1 MRNDNKPEM
10 QHVVPKEALLKNFAF
25 KKKGKKSYH
34 VHLFDR
40 VEGKTI
46 PTQPSVNNV
55 LGQRNFYS
63 VQLGESVYT
72 AEGALTSLEDLASP
86 IIKKIVSSGSLAS
99 ISDSDRAKL
108 SKFVAVQWLRAPKIR
123 DSQFTLWKTVAEK
136 CKRLAPDAANLEE
149 VEAYT
154 SDAAIK
160 YRSIRL
166 LEDATRELAKLV
178 YSYNWLLFRATK
190 TRSFWISD
198 CPVVMHTHEDFGPYG
213 NLGFGVPGVQITLPL
228 SSELALSI
236 WHPKIVRDKHRELA
250 EGLKAIQ
257 RYRAVNTLSPN
268 SRLKALDREVSELET
283 NLEGVRGLLDGLDKG
298 DAIQTSEDNMEHYN
312 SLQFDWSRRFIV
324 SKKDD
329 FHLAQKMFAEEPGRG
344 VRFTID

>member
-25 KKKGKKSYH
+25 KKKGGKKSYH

-136 CKRLAPDAANLEE
+136 CKRLAPPDAANLEE

-198 CPVVMHTHEDFGPYG
+198 CPVVMHTHEDFGPPYG

-257 RYRAVNTLSPN
+257 RYRAVNTLSPI
-268 SRLKALDREVSELET
+268 L
-283 NLEGVRGLLDGLDKG
+283 G
-298 DAIQTSEDNMEHYN
+298 
-312 SLQFDWSRRFIV
+312 
-324 SKKDD
+324 
-329 FHLAQKMFAEEPGRG
+329 
-344 VRFTID
+344 